1 MNHIVQK
8 ENQMHNKVSFR
19 VAKKFAA
26 VRKAVRKA
34 QWAQSVSAWDGSDF
48 EWVAAHWDAVSEARA
63 SVR

>member
-1 MNHIVQK
+1 MR
-8 ENQMHNKVSFR
+8 NKVSFR

-34 QWAQSVSAWDGSDF
+34 QWAQSVSAWDGSDSQ
-48 EWVAAHWDAVSEARA
+48 WVSAHWDAVNQARA

>member
-1 MNHIVQK
+1 
-8 ENQMHNKVSFR
+8 MHNKVSFR

-34 QWAQSVSAWDGSDF
+34 QWAQSVSAWDGSDS
-48 EWVAAHWDAVSEARA
+48 EWVSAHWDAVNEARA